1 MPCIDSSGQ
10 MTEMA
15 RTMLAALSDG
25 ATLSELAQKT
35 GLALYRVR
43 SAVREL
49 VEAGLVEAKDETHV
63 LTEAGRAA
71 LARASGRS

>member
-15 RTMLAALSDG
+15 RAMLAALANG
-25 ATLSELAQKT
+25 ATLTELAQKT

-43 SAVREL
+43 SGIREL
-49 VEAGLVEAKDETHV
+49 TEAGLVEARNETYF
-63 LTEAGRAA
+63 LTQTGQAA

>member
-15 RTMLAALSDG
+15 RTMLAALENG
-25 ATLSELAQKT
+25 ATLSELAQKA

-43 SAVREL
+43 SGVREL
-49 VEAGLVEAKDETHV
+49 VEAGLVEARNETYV
-63 LTEAGRAA
+63 LTETGQAA